1 MGKKQNGKS
10 KKTEEENEPEEFVV
24 EKVIDRRVVNGKV
37 EYYLKWKGFGDT
49 DNTWEPEEN
58 LDCPELIEGFLANQK
73 ATVEK
78 TVEKTDS
85 NKRKLESES
94 EESKA
99 KKKKETPDKPRGFA
113 RSLEPERIIGATDSS
128 GELMFLM
135 KWKESDE
142 ADLVPAK
149 EANVKCPQV
158 SKMRKKQNVRNRR
171 SEEAP
176 VVQEF
181 VVEKII
187 ERRVV
192 EGKVEFYL
200 KWKGFTD
207 ADNTWE
213 PEENLDCPEL
223 IEEFLKTLNISPEID
238 KASNQQLV
246 EENEVEESICLM
258 FTPGCAY
265 EYLHFWLRIS
275 PLDESQEANE
285 SEEADQ
291 PTGFASGFE
300 PERII
305 GSTDSRGELMFL
317 MKWKDSEEVELVP
330 AREASVKCPQVVIAF
345 YEDKLTWHSCPE
357 DEQQ

>member
-1 MGKKQNGKS
+1 
-10 KKTEEENEPEEFVV
+10 
-24 EKVIDRRVVNGKV
+24 
-37 EYYLKWKGFGDT
+37 
-49 DNTWEPEEN
+49 
-58 LDCPELIEGFLANQK
+58 
-73 ATVEK
+73 
-78 TVEKTDS
+78 
-85 NKRKLESES
+85 
-94 EESKA
+94 
-99 KKKKETPDKPRGFA
+99 
-113 RSLEPERIIGATDSS
+113 
-128 GELMFLM
+128 
-135 KWKESDE
+135 
-142 ADLVPAK
+142 
-149 EANVKCPQV
+149 
-158 SKMRKKQNVRNRR
+158 MRKKQNVRDRK

-213 PEENLDCPEL
+213 PEENLDCPDL
-223 IEEFLKTLNISPEID
+223 MEEFLNTLNISPEID
-238 KASNQQLV
+238 KTSNQQLV
-246 EENEVEESICLM
+246 EENEVEESSKECQ
-258 FTPGCAY
+258 A
-265 EYLHFWLRIS
+265 
-275 PLDESQEANE
+275 DEPQEANE

-300 PERII
+300 PELII

>member
-1 MGKKQNGKS
+1 MRASIYRNICAVHSLTQVS
-10 KKTEEENEPEEFVV
+10 VSSPLMLLSLVYTV
-24 EKVIDRRVVNGKV
+24 
-37 EYYLKWKGFGDT
+37 
-49 DNTWEPEEN
+49 
-58 LDCPELIEGFLANQK
+58 
-73 ATVEK
+73 AT
-78 TVEKTDS
+78 
-85 NKRKLESES
+85 LQ
-94 EESKA
+94 
-99 KKKKETPDKPRGFA
+99 
-113 RSLEPERIIGATDSS
+113 ERAA
-128 GELMFLM
+128 LL
-135 KWKESDE
+135 
-142 ADLVPAK
+142 
-149 EANVKCPQV
+149 

-246 EENEVEESICLM
+246 EENEVEESSKECQ
-258 FTPGCAY
+258 A
-265 EYLHFWLRIS
+265 
-275 PLDESQEANE
+275 DESQEANE

>member
-1 MGKKQNGKS
+1 
-10 KKTEEENEPEEFVV
+10 
-24 EKVIDRRVVNGKV
+24 
-37 EYYLKWKGFGDT
+37 
-49 DNTWEPEEN
+49 
-58 LDCPELIEGFLANQK
+58 
-73 ATVEK
+73 
-78 TVEKTDS
+78 
-85 NKRKLESES
+85 
-94 EESKA
+94 
-99 KKKKETPDKPRGFA
+99 
-113 RSLEPERIIGATDSS
+113 
-128 GELMFLM
+128 
-135 KWKESDE
+135 
-142 ADLVPAK
+142 
-149 EANVKCPQV
+149 
-158 SKMRKKQNVRNRR
+158 MRKKQNVRNRK

-238 KASNQQLV
+238 ETSNQLLV
-246 EENEVEESICLM
+246 EQNEVEESSKECQ
-258 FTPGCAY
+258 A
-265 EYLHFWLRIS
+265 
-275 PLDESQEANE
+275 DEPQEANE
-285 SEEADQ
+285 NEEADQ

-305 GSTDSRGELMFL
+305 GSTDSKGELMFL
-317 MKWKDSEEVELVP
+317 MKWKDSKEVELVP

-345 YEDKLTWHSCPE
+345 YEDKLTWHACPE